1 MSMAHILV
9 IEDDEQI
16 RVLLRQILEREGHEV
31 LEAPEGDKGLKI
43 YRENLPDI
51 VITDLLMPGKEG
63 LETIRELREVNPDVR
78 IIAVSGGG
86 QISPD
91 LYLDLARK
99 LGAFLTLKKPFTR
112 MEILGAVDLLL
123 QNGEIR

>member
-1 MSMAHILV
+1 MAHILV

-16 RVLLRQILEREGHEV
+16 RVLLRQILEQEGHEV

-51 VITDLLMPGKEG
+51 VITDLIMPGKEG

-78 IIAVSGGG
+78 ILAVSGGG
-86 QISPD
+86 KISPD
-91 LYLDLARK
+91 LYLDLARR

-112 MEILGAVDLLL
+112 MEILGAVDLLV